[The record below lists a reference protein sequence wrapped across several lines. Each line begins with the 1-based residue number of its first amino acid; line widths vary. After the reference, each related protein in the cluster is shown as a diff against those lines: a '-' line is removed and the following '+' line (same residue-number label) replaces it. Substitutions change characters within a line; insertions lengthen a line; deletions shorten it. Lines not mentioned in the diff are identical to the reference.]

1 MAADKNIRVLERHL
15 NHYRIVKLKER
26 EKEREKE
33 QEKKQEKKQEQEK
46 LKEQEQNQDN
56 PNISDIQKIYKFL
69 KEEDKEMNS
78 KYINNNSNLNDYGNT
93 DAEYKTESNTKSNTE
108 SNTKSNKDM
117 PHKSFEPHKT
127 LKPLNVEWFRSE
139 CKLNKYTLGLSF
151 YQGGILF
158 IKYTSDPEI
167 IRVMGY
173 ADYEPNM
180 SRFDIARRAVMPESK
195 AIEFDDIIMIKPSI
209 EVNSDSE
216 MDYAEAKSIT
226 MNRAFRTSIRVWL
239 ETTDFNSFSKA
250 IKQRVKGQEQLDRVL
265 INVYSYMENM
275 AEGRPH
281 NNNILVAAPSG
292 CGKTETFRAIRDYF
306 AKALPAMPI
315 YQVDMTS
322 ITEEGFK
329 GKDTKAVVAELETD
343 KGTDGIGI
351 VFLDEFDKK
360 LLPSHD
366 SKGNNINKAVQSQ
379 LLTTFEG
386 VKYPDLNVDTNNTL
400 FIALGAFDTCRE
412 SKSVEVKHIGF
423 GAENEGGEDH
433 YSAITRKDIIDL
445 GASYE
450 LLGRFG
456 TIVNYHKLSD
466 EVVDRIINGMAKEI
480 GQSIGAYVKIH
491 DDFRKELR
499 ENANSKFGCRLL
511 KSMIND
517 SAMEAYLEI
526 QRTGKNHRKSQKRM
540 TIELQGENKYRLG

>member
-1 MAADKNIRVLERHL
+1 MGNNWKRRSSTDKNIRVLERHIFQYRMAKQHLGYREEEKEDMNDNKVNYANMTPAEKAELMRRFHKDKMNQEL
-15 NHYRIVKLKER
+15 NEKQAKRKREME
-26 EKEREKE
+26 EKERQEKE
-33 QEKKQEKKQEQEK
+33 RLERERLEKER
-46 LKEQEQNQDN
+46 
-56 PNISDIQKIYKFL
+56 KI
-69 KEEDKEMNS
+69 
-78 KYINNNSNLNDYGNT
+78 
-93 DAEYKTESNTKSNTE
+93 AERKA
-108 SNTKSNKDM
+108 
-117 PHKSFEPHKT
+117 
-127 LKPLNVEWFRSE
+127 KPLNVEWFRSE
-139 CKLNKYTLGLSF
+139 CKLNIYTLGLSF
-151 YQGGILF
+151 YQGATLF
-158 IKYTSDPEI
+158 IQRTSDPEVI
-167 IRVMGY
+167 KVMGY
-173 ADYEPNM
+173 ADYEPDM
-180 SRFDIARRAVMPESK
+180 TKFDLVRRAVMPDAK
-195 AIEFDDIIMIKPSI
+195 AIEFDDVLIIKPSI
-209 EVNSDSE
+209 DVDSDEE
-216 MDYAEAKSIT
+216 MDYAEAKSIA
-226 MNRAFRTSIRVWL
+226 MNKAFRTSIKVWL
-239 ETTDFNSFSKA
+239 ASTDFNSFSKA
-250 IKQRVKGQEQLDRVL
+250 IRQRVKGQEQLDRVL
-265 INVYSYMENM
+265 INVYSYMQNM

-281 NNNILVAAPSG
+281 NNNILIAAPSG
-292 CGKTETFRAIRDYF
+292 CGKTETFRALREYF
-306 AKALPAMPI
+306 EKALPVMPV

-329 GKDTKAVVAELETD
+329 GKDTKAVVSELETD
-343 KGTDGIGI
+343 KGTEGIGI

-360 LLPSHD
+360 LIPSHD

-400 FIALGAFDTCRE
+400 FIALGSFDSCRE

-423 GAENEGGEDH
+423 GAQNEGGEEH
-433 YSAITRKDIIDL
+433 YSSITRKDIIDL

-456 TIVNYHKLSD
+456 TIVNYHKLSN

-526 QRTGKNHRKSQKRM
+526 QKSGKSHKKM
-540 TIELQGENKYRLG
+540 MIVLQGENKYRLG